1 VFILLTGNILVLTNY
16 LKPSDS
22 MMGTVASI
30 REQARYALHGGF
42 TREYY
47 NRTNLRQNSIL
58 VRYQERDRANPTD

>member
-1 VFILLTGNILVLTNY
+1 
-16 LKPSDS
+16 

-30 REQARYALHGGF
+30 GEQARYALHGGF